1 MVIFI
6 EVLII
11 VFLLIVAALFAILY
25 FLLRKEI
32 KSTASQLYEINR
44 NKTNSKI
51 KISSKSGVEKLALE
65 INKML
70 EEKRKSEIEHKRM
83 DAELRLAIANMSHD
97 LRTPLTSIMGYIQL
111 MEDNS
116 LSSEEKKEYINIIKR
131 RTESLQA
138 LISSF
143 YDLSRL
149 EAKEYKFELKSI
161 NLTNVLYDLMAA
173 FYMDFSN
180 KNIEPIFDVDEKA
193 ASVIADENAVR
204 RIFSNLIHNSLKYG
218 NEYVFIS
225 LKQDNN
231 YVITTFTNDAPDL
244 SEEDSKHLFERFFTV
259 DRTRTGA
266 STGLG
271 LTITKQLVEQMGH
284 NISIE
289 LANGRLSIIIKWK
302 ISLSDKK

>member
-1 MVIFI
+1 MKI
-6 EVLII
+6 LII
-11 VFLLIVAALFAILY
+11 VLSLGLAGVFAILY

-32 KSTASQLYEINR
+32 KGITLQLQEINR

-51 KISSKSGVEKLALE
+51 KISSTNSGVEELALE

-83 DAELRLAIANMSHD
+83 DTELRQAIANMSHD

-111 MEDNS
+111 IEDDN
-116 LSSEEKKEYINIIKR
+116 LSSEERKEYIDIVKR
-131 RTESLQA
+131 RTESLQV

-149 EAKEYKFELKSI
+149 EANEYKFELKSL
-161 NLTNVLYDLMAA
+161 NLSNILFDLMAS

-180 KNIEPIFDVDEKA
+180 KNIEPIIDADEKA
-193 ASVIADENAVR
+193 AFVIADENAVR
-204 RIFSNLIHNSLKYG
+204 RIFSNLIQNILKYG

-225 LKQDNN
+225 LKQDKD

-266 STGLG
+266 GTGLG
-271 LTITKQLVEQMGH
+271 LAITKQLVEQMGH

-289 LANGRLSIIIKWK
+289 LSNGRLSIIIKWK
-302 ISLSDKK
+302 MSLSDK

>member
-1 MVIFI
+1 MVIFVI
-6 EVLII
+6 IFMIVLLMVLAGI
-11 VFLLIVAALFAILY
+11 FAVLY

-32 KSTASQLYEINR
+32 KNITSQLYEINR

-51 KISSKSGVEKLALE
+51 KASSTNSGLRELALE

-83 DAELRLAIANMSHD
+83 DTELRQVIANMSHD

-111 MEDNS
+111 MEDDN
-116 LSSEEKKEYINIIKR
+116 LSIEEKNEYVNIVKK
-131 RTESLQA
+131 RTESLQV

-149 EAKEYKFELKSI
+149 EAREYKFELKSL
-161 NLTNVLYDLMAA
+161 NLANVLYDLMAS
-173 FYMDFSN
+173 FYKDFSN
-180 KNIEPIFDVDEKA
+180 KNIEPTIDVNEKA
-193 ASVIADENAVR
+193 ALVIADENSVR
-204 RIFSNLIHNSLKYG
+204 RILSNLIQNALKYG
-218 NEYVFIS
+218 NEYVLIS
-225 LKQDNN
+225 LKQDNDC
-231 YVITTFTNDAPDL
+231 VITTFTNDAYDL

-271 LTITKQLVEQMGH
+271 LAITKQLVEQMGH

-289 LANGRLSIIIKWK
+289 LSNGMLSIIIKWRTL
-302 ISLSDKK
+302 I

>member
-1 MVIFI
+1 MEI
-6 EVLII
+6 LII
-11 VFLLIVAALFAILY
+11 VLSLGLAGIFAILY

-32 KSTASQLYEINR
+32 KGVTFQLQEINQ

-51 KISSKSGVEKLALE
+51 KISLNGGIEELALE

-70 EEKRKSEIEHKRM
+70 EEKRKSEAEHKRM
-83 DAELRLAIANMSHD
+83 DTELRQAIANMSHD

-111 MEDNS
+111 IEDDN
-116 LSSEEKKEYINIIKR
+116 LSSEEKKEYIDIVKR
-131 RTESLQA
+131 RTESLQV

-149 EAKEYKFELKSI
+149 EANEYKFELKSL
-161 NLTNVLYDLMAA
+161 NLANILFDLMAS

-180 KNIEPIFDVDEKA
+180 KNIEPIIDADEKA
-193 ASVIADENAVR
+193 AFVIADENAVR
-204 RIFSNLIHNSLKYG
+204 RIFSNLIQNILKYG

-225 LKQDNN
+225 LKQDKD

-271 LTITKQLVEQMGH
+271 LAITKQLVEQMGH

-289 LANGRLSIIIKWK
+289 LSNGRLSIIIKWK
-302 ISLSDKK
+302 ISLNDK